1 MSNPLFVLD
10 LLFEILDGLYW
21 VNLKSDGI
29 TWTQQMFQSQHKS
42 LFSDL
47 CSEMTELI
55 MGLDTTNG
63 KVANVH
69 FQCQTED
76 PGQGG
81 DST

>member
-29 TWTQQMFQSQHKS
+29 YLFQSQHKS

-63 KVANVH
+63 
-69 FQCQTED
+69 Q
-76 PGQGG
+76 
-81 DST
+81 SS